1 MKPTMNNVY
10 RQSQSQ
16 CWVIQWKD
24 PKGNKKAKSFSDKKL
39 GGRVKALEQAEATL
53 KKIQYE
59 LIKGSYIDPQRNK
72 ISLEDFKE
80 DFGIVSL
87 KQKQSTKNLRE
98 DIWTNYIAP
107 YDIASKPIGV
117 IRGNDIAQHIKS
129 LRKPN
134 GDSYSHSTIVKV
146 VEVFRVLFDKALD
159 EDYITG
165 KNPAT
170 SRSVLDW
177 VPKQEK
183 PKHIY
188 LTLFE
193 VNAIYNEIKKT
204 HPEYAVAIPLLAMTG
219 LRSGEFR
226 ALTYDDID
234 FNKGT
239 ISVNKSI
246 SDNND
251 MKISEPKTDSSVRE
265 IQIDNITLKRLREHK
280 DKYKREECNFL
291 FPNRDCN
298 NAIMGRNFKNR
309 ILKPAIKEL
318 DMDNDINLHT
328 FRHTSV
334 YLAFLSGADIYSI
347 SKRLGHK
354 DIGLTSNTYSDLF
367 KEIDTKL
374 VEGLEKLQQE
384 VI

>member
-1 MKPTMNNVY
+1 
-10 RQSQSQ
+10 
-16 CWVIQWKD
+16 
-24 PKGNKKAKSFSDKKL
+24 
-39 GGRVKALEQAEATL
+39 
-53 KKIQYE
+53 
-59 LIKGSYIDPQRNK
+59 
-72 ISLEDFKE
+72 
-80 DFGIVSL
+80 
-87 KQKQSTKNLRE
+87 
-98 DIWTNYIAP
+98 
-107 YDIASKPIGV
+107 
-117 IRGNDIAQHIKS
+117 
-129 LRKPN
+129 
-134 GDSYSHSTIVKV
+134 
-146 VEVFRVLFDKALD
+146 
-159 EDYITG
+159 
-165 KNPAT
+165 
-170 SRSVLDW
+170 
-177 VPKQEK
+177 
-183 PKHIY
+183 
-188 LTLFE
+188 
-193 VNAIYNEIKKT
+193 
-204 HPEYAVAIPLLAMTG
+204 MTG

-234 FNKGT
+234 FNRGT